1 MKRLLFLILLVLVS
15 TAASAGTIDR
25 DVLVASDGTVYSI
38 VSEPVG
44 GDSGAGTMSSE
55 LALTV
60 QRGTSFTRAIVPET
74 LNSGINWRP
83 ALAYDADSKTLLLVW
98 LRMPNAMSSE
108 ILVAS
113 YQNGKWEPAVSI
125 DAKPY
130 LVRYNL
136 SVGITRRVSQLQK
149 DGSYADAP
157 ALLLHAAWWEQT
169 GVGEAARYALLNVEK
184 GAIRSIELHDLRD
197 FIDTP
202 SATAEPDA
210 NADREL
216 IRHVAVLDG
225 PAPDS
230 IDVLFADAKTSTFHR
245 VTLKPIADARVRIP
259 VGRGPDAPGEVMV
272 RFAAAKSL
280 PTSWSGRTSTVA
292 SRDGK
297 TIVFCNTRS
306 DRVSYLSYN
315 STQNWSNVKE
325 ITLNDTVT
333 ADVAISAL
341 ARMIATQ

>member
-1 MKRLLFLILLVLVS
+1 MKRLLLLILLVLVP
-15 TAASAGTIDR
+15 TAASAGMIDR
-25 DVLVASDGTVYSI
+25 DVLVTSDGTVYSI
-38 VSEPVG
+38 VSEPI
-44 GDSGAGTMSSE
+44 GDGSAGTMSSE

-60 QRGTSFTRAIVPET
+60 QRGVSITRVVVPET

-125 DAKPY
+125 DAQPY

-136 SVGITRRVSQLQK
+136 SVGITRRVSRLQP
-149 DGSYADAP
+149 DGSFADGP
-157 ALLLHAAWWEQT
+157 ALLLHAAWWEQS
-169 GVGEAARYALLNVEK
+169 GQGEAARYALLNVEK

-197 FIDTP
+197 FINAAP
-202 SATAEPDA
+202 ATAVPDP

-225 PAPDS
+225 PEPNS
-230 IDVLFADAKTSTFHR
+230 IDVLFADPKTSTFHR

-259 VGRGPDAPGEVMV
+259 VGSRPDGPGEPMV

-280 PTSWSGRTSTVA
+280 PTHWSGRTSTIA

-297 TIVFCNTRS
+297 TIVFCNTLS

-325 ITLNDTVT
+325 IALNDTVT

-341 ARMIATQ
+341 GRMIAAQ